1 MLLFVNWRFVMNSK
15 VGKAVVNS
23 LVRIAGEL
31 ANVALKAVAVTA
43 AAVKTLEFMG
53 LLVKY

>member
-31 ANVALKAVAVTA
+31 ANVALKSVAVTA